1 MRQFVLGIVALVG
14 LWSGPV
20 DAAVLHLSDDSTRDA
35 AACEQTDT
43 AVLVQIGETWEVF
56 PHAGVTRIDGACER
70 VSPEPAAEPAPPA
83 TPSPVPAPPVAAVA
97 TFPVAYAGTDAFWG
111 WRVSNGAGVPTRPS
125 TPYGRTLQAR
135 VVRVVDGDTIE
146 VQLPDGRREK
156 VRYIGINTPEIHHP
170 TKGAQ
175 PGGAEAREM
184 NRRLVEGKTVDLE
197 FDVQQ
202 RDKYGR
208 LLAYV
213 RTVDGTHVNAEL
225 VSRGYAGAATF
236 PPNVRYAEYYRVLER
251 QARAQN
257 RGLWGSS
264 TTMQASTTLDGTVEA
279 GGLTSATP
287 NLREYTSYGI
297 PSSSSNGDSASST
310 NGPVKVREYYRSDG
324 TYVPAHTRSA
334 PRRR

>member
-1 MRQFVLGIVALVG
+1 
-14 LWSGPV
+14 
-20 DAAVLHLSDDSTRDA
+20 
-35 AACEQTDT
+35 
-43 AVLVQIGETWEVF
+43 
-56 PHAGVTRIDGACER
+56 
-70 VSPEPAAEPAPPA
+70 
-83 TPSPVPAPPVAAVA
+83 
-97 TFPVAYAGTDAFWG
+97 
-111 WRVSNGAGVPTRPS
+111 
-125 TPYGRTLQAR
+125 
-135 VVRVVDGDTIE
+135 
-146 VQLPDGRREK
+146 
-156 VRYIGINTPEIHHP
+156 
-170 TKGAQ
+170 
-175 PGGAEAREM
+175 M

-236 PPNVRYAEYYRVLER
+236 PPNVRYAEYYRALER

-297 PSSSSNGDSASST
+297 PSSSSNGDWASST
-310 NGPVKVREYYRSDG
+310 DGPVKVREYYRSDG